1 MTILTTSTFTGII
14 PFVPH
19 RPAQLPP
26 TFTMPDP
33 MSYEFQVVEY
43 MEGDRVAKVALQVK
57 RNTHD
62 QFGNIKLAG
71 FWQEVPRIR
80 MKL

>member
-1 MTILTTSTFTGII
+1 MNALTTNTFYTTM
-14 PFVPH
+14 PVM
-19 RPAQLPP
+19 QTP
-26 TFTMPDP
+26 TPTSFTMVEPI
-33 MSYEFQVVEY
+33 SYEFQVVEY

>member
-1 MTILTTSTFTGII
+1 MSILTVSTFTGVLPYIA
-14 PFVPH
+14 
-19 RPAQLPP
+19 PAPPSAP

-33 MSYEFQVVEY
+33 ISYEFQVVEY
-43 MEGDRVAKVALQVK
+43 MEDDRIVKVALQVK

-62 QFGNIKLAG
+62 QFGNLKLIG
-71 FWQEVPRIR
+71 TWQEVPRIR

>member
-1 MTILTTSTFTGII
+1 
-14 PFVPH
+14 
-19 RPAQLPP
+19 
-26 TFTMPDP
+26 
-33 MSYEFQVVEY
+33 

-62 QFGNIKLAG
+62 QFGGIKIAG
-71 FWQEVPRIR
+71 FWQEVPRIQ

>member
-1 MTILTTSTFTGII
+1 MSILTVSTFTGVLPYIT
-14 PFVPH
+14 
-19 RPAQLPP
+19 PATPSAP

-33 MSYEFQVVEY
+33 ISYEFQVVEY

-57 RNTHD
+57 KNIHD
-62 QFGNIKLAG
+62 QFGNVKTAG
-71 FWQEVPRIR
+71 FWQEVPRIQ